1 METKTCKRC
10 GAEKPLIDYRSY
22 YGKNQNGTYTFC
34 KECERIESRRK
45 YLAKLGD
52 AANPTQRAALA
63 SIERLYAERE
73 IKGLSVPKR
82 RSVNTTDDIVAKH
95 LQGDCVC

>member
-10 GAEKPLIDYRSY
+10 GAAKPLTDYRSY
-22 YGKNQNGTYTFC
+22 YGKGQNGTYTFC

-45 YLAKLGD
+45 YLVKLGD
-52 AANPTQRAALA
+52 SANPKQREALVA
-63 SIERLYAERE
+63 IERLYAERAR
-73 IKGLSVPKR
+73 KGLAVPKPR
-82 RSVNTTDDIVAKH
+82 CTSTTDDIVARH

>member
-10 GAEKPLIDYRSY
+10 GMERPLTDYRNY
-22 YGKNQNGTYTFC
+22 YGKNQNGMYTFC

-45 YLAKLGD
+45 YLVKLGD
-52 AANPTQRAALA
+52 AANDKQKEALVA
-63 SIERLYAERE
+63 IERLYAERA
-73 IKGLSVPKR
+73 KRGLSVPKPR
-82 RSVNTTDDIVAKH
+82 GVNTTDNIVAKQ